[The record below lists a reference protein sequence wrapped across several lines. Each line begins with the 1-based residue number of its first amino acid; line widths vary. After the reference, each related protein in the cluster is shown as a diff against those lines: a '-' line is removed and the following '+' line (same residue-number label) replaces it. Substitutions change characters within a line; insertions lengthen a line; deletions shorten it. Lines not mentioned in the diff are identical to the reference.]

1 MSESVSGANNKYTSA
16 VNHSDLSKVKAK
28 HGPKED
34 KTKLEMEDFLNLM
47 VVTLQNQTIDST
59 VDTADMMNQMV
70 QMSVIQ
76 TLGDMS
82 TLIEDSTT
90 MTYAASLVGKN
101 VTIGQWV
108 GDKLNETSGTVVGT
122 GTLNNEQVI
131 FLEGDSNAYKLTDIM
146 GVGTLPEKITVP
158 GEETDKTENDTEQPG
173 TDTPVENP
181 SAPEGG
187 GNQNQSGTEQT
198 TGIPSV

>member
-1 MSESVSGANNKYTSA
+1 MSESVSGANSYTSA

-47 VVTLQNQTIDST
+47 VVTLKNQTMDST

-76 TLGDMS
+76 TLGDVN

-90 MTYAASLVGKN
+90 MSYAASLLGKT

-108 GDKLNETSGTVVGT
+108 GEKLNETSGTVVGT
-122 GTLNNEQVI
+122 GTLNDEQVI

-146 GVGTLPEKITVP
+146 GVGTLPEKIVVP
-158 GEETDKTENDTEQPG
+158 GEETDQTEDNTEQSG
-173 TDTPVENP
+173 AEIPVEIPNAPAGGENP
-181 SAPEGG
+181 G
-187 GNQNQSGTEQT
+187 QTGTEQT
-198 TGIPSV
+198 PEVPSI

>member
-1 MSESVSGANNKYTSA
+1 MSESVSAANNKYTSG
-16 VNHSDLSKVKAK
+16 VNHTDLSGVKAK

-47 VVTLQNQTIDST
+47 VVTLKNQTMDST

-76 TLGDMS
+76 TLGDVN

-90 MTYAASLVGKN
+90 MTYAASLVGKE

-146 GVGTLPEKITVP
+146 GVGKLPDQITVP
-158 GEETDKTENDTEQPG
+158 GEETDKTEQPG

-181 SAPEGG
+181 NASEGG
-187 GNQNQSGTEQT
+187 ENQDQPGTEQKP
-198 TGIPSV
+198 GVPSV